1 MISIFTPI
9 HQLDIKSLKDLALS
23 VKQQTFKDYEWI
35 ILLNG
40 YILYPQN
47 KIQRNL
53 VENTILKY
61 VPGAIIRETA
71 VKDSIGSLK
80 GLCCEVAKGDIFLEL
95 DYDDALTADCL
106 ERVNQAFEENPDV
119 QFAYSNSWYFNEEI
133 TTNTPFRADC
143 GWKTKPYFGRE
154 TQMISFPALP
164 QYLRRIEWSPDHVR
178 SFRREGYEAVGG
190 YDSEIKVG
198 DDHDLICRFYL
209 EFGQKGFHH
218 IDDVLYHYR
227 VHQENTSGPNGRNDE
242 VQKQV
247 DINYCNHAENMF
259 KKWATDEGLACLDLG
274 GRFNC
279 PKGYTSV
286 DLQDADIVMDL
297 SKPWT
302 LEENSVG
309 VLRAYHILEHLPNSI
324 HFFNEAYR
332 VLAPGGLLLIE
343 VPSSNGLGAFSDP
356 THISFFN
363 QLSFEYYTN
372 EYYAK
377 FIRPQYNGK
386 FQRSRIAEFNWDS
399 EFGPVPIVSV
409 QMICLKGWY
418 DENYC
423 GERKC

>member
-1 MISIFTPI
+1 MITIFTPI
-9 HQLDIKSLKDLALS
+9 HKLESKSLMDLCESLAA
-23 VKQQTFKDYEWI
+23 QTFKDFEWV

-40 YILYPQN
+40 PILLPGNVRQLKKLEDYIKVVPN
-47 KIQRNL
+47 SKIFHSKSGGN
-53 VENTILKY
+53 I
-61 VPGAIIRETA
+61 GA
-71 VKDSIGSLK
+71 LK
-80 GLCCEVAKGDIFLEL
+80 GECCTFSKGDILVEL
-95 DYDDALTADCL
+95 DYDDSLTKDALQIINDT
-106 ERVNQAFEENPDV
+106 FEQNPDV
-119 QFAYSNSWYFNEEI
+119 HFFYSNCWEFKEDSS
-133 TTNTPFRADC
+133 TNTPYRADC
-143 GWKTKPYFGRE
+143 GWQTKPWGDSG
-154 TQMISFPALP
+154 TQNISFPALP
-164 QYLRRIEWSPDHVR
+164 QYLRRIEWAPNHVR
-178 SFRREGYEAVGG
+178 AFTRYGYDCVGG
-190 YDSEIKVG
+190 YDKNIQVG
-198 DDHDLICRFYL
+198 DDHDLICRFFIR
-209 EFGQKGFHH
+209 FGQSGFYHY
-218 IDDVLYHYR
+218 DDVLYNYR
-227 VHQENTSGPNGRNDE
+227 VHNQNTSGANGRNGD

-247 DINYCNHAENMF
+247 DINYCNHTENMF
-259 KKWATDEGLACLDLG
+259 KKWAEDEDLDCLDLG